1 MLPKMKSELPNYQAF
16 FRRERVYSK
25 LSLEI
30 TAKGFLEKFLKK
42 WDQLVLELSQKTK
55 NPGLAGF
62 SGDQILTI

>member
-1 MLPKMKSELPNYQAF
+1 M
-16 FRRERVYSK
+16 YSK